1 MTLSSYESERL
12 RQFYG
17 HAVRCAELAKS
28 SGWRF
33 SSWICRKVGK
43 PCSARI
49 CPQEDFGSVLFGK
62 PEVESL
68 EVSVNDSEEKT
79 VETPQV
85 QVLNPASIFFQ
96 ESRGKSSFSTTL
108 RSEAVKTASS
118 SPAATIDINSVTATR
133 KSRAKTHSRPQ
144 LIPGSTIRRALVTFA
159 PRTGEVQRWGV
170 DCIFALHIKKPAITE
185 FKVKRVRDARFYFPL
200 EADDETVKTVIN
212 DWFEKLQVGSCTI
225 EILDEVKG

>member
-1 MTLSSYESERL
+1 
-12 RQFYG
+12 
-17 HAVRCAELAKS
+17 
-28 SGWRF
+28 
-33 SSWICRKVGK
+33 
-43 PCSARI
+43 
-49 CPQEDFGSVLFGK
+49 VLFGK

-85 QVLNPASIFFQ
+85 QVL
-96 ESRGKSSFSTTL
+96 

-118 SPAATIDINSVTATR
+118 SPAATIDINSVTVTR
-133 KSRAKTHSRPQ
+133 KSRAKAHSRPQ
-144 LIPGSTIRRALVTFA
+144 LIAGSTIKRALVSFS
-159 PRTGEVQRWGV
+159 PRTGEAQRWGV
-170 DCIFALHIKKPAITE
+170 DCIFALHIKKPAIIE
-185 FKVKRVRDARFYFPL
+185 FKAKRVQDARFYFPL